1 MSTTTFVLSDG
12 TSCNSHGFRILLQG
26 MDLSRF
32 ERNPIMLYNHKMD
45 QPIGCWKNLRIENNR
60 LLADADFDREDTI
73 GREVARKVEQG
84 YLRGVSVGIY
94 IRNMITDEKGTTATE
109 TELLEASIVSV
120 PSDAAAVRLY
130 DENNMPTTFD
140 KVRLSFN
147 LNQQHNMKEKHF
159 LTEATL
165 IMLAISGE
173 PSAEAVE
180 LAVKAKNDRI
190 AELEQ
195 TIAREQKQRVENL
208 VNSAVSE
215 KKITSAERDAYIAL
229 AEKDYDNV
237 AKILASMPSATRV
250 VEELNLQGTASKYNG
265 KTWDE
270 LDRAGLLA
278 SLKAEAPELY
288 ERLYKQKFNV

>member
-12 TSCNSHGFRILLQG
+12 TSCNSHGFRILLEG

-45 QPIGCWKNLRIENNR
+45 QPIGCWTNLRIDNNR
-60 LLADADFDREDTI
+60 LLADADFDRQDPI
-73 GREVARKVEQG
+73 GCEVARKVEQG

-94 IRNMITDEKGTTATE
+94 IRNMISDEQGTVATE

-147 LNQQHNMKEKHF
+147 LNQQHNMKEKNF

-165 IMLAISGE
+165 TMLAISGE

-180 LAVKAKNDRI
+180 LAVKEKTERI

-195 TIAREQKQRVENL
+195 MIAREQKQRVENL

-229 AEKDYDNV
+229 AEKDFDNV
-237 AKILASMPSATRV
+237 AKILASMRGATRV
-250 VEELNLQGTASKYNG
+250 VDKLNLQGTASKYDG

-270 LDRAGLLA
+270 IDRAGLLA
-278 SLKAEAPELY
+278 SLKAEVPELY